1 MISKELNRRGF
12 FEVPL
17 TVSACRLAALA
28 FDEYA
33 SGGEIPAAEALEA
46 ASGGPRRGYD
56 TFPRE
61 THHPAKAKAVIQ
73 LFMNGGPSQ
82 VDLFEPKPLLDQ
94 RHGEDYFNEIAEDIS
109 SPQAAGGL
117 LRTPF
122 KFKQHGESGAWVSD
136 ALPHLHEVVDDVSF
150 IKSMFNNHPN
160 HEPALF
166 KIHSGRLLQG
176 VPQLV
181 RVSYGLGSV
190 NQNLPAY
197 VVLTIPGLP

>member
-1 MISKELNRRGF
+1 MNSKLIHRRGF
-12 FEVPL
+12 FERAADGI
-17 TVSACRLAALA
+17 SGAALA
-28 FDEYA
+28 SLALSEYA
-33 SGGEIPAAEALEA
+33 VGEEIPAAPSLEP

-56 TFPRE
+56 TQPRD

-122 KFKQHGESGAWVSD
+122 KFKQHGESGAWISD
-136 ALPHLHEVVDDVSF
+136 ALPHLHEVVDDLSF
-150 IKSMFNNHPN
+150 IKSMYNN
-160 HEPALF
+160 LSL
-166 KIHSGRLLQG
+166 IH
-176 VPQLV
+176 
-181 RVSYGLGSV
+181 
-190 NQNLPAY
+190 
-197 VVLTIPGLP
+197 I